1 MQPMRNRVT
10 SLRWPAL
17 GFCSRHLLLSHSRLD
32 SPMRR
37 FPSADAAVPKGT
49 LLLLPNGEATRHLQL
64 HQRGEL
70 LSPPW
75 RLSGTPG

>member
-10 SLRWPAL
+10 SLRRPAL
-17 GFCSRHLLLSHSRLD
+17 GFCSRNLLPPHSRLN

-37 FPSADAAVPKGT
+37 FPWAYAAVPKGM
-49 LLLLPNGEATRHLQL
+49 LLLLPNGEAPRHLPL

-70 LSPPW
+70 LSPPT